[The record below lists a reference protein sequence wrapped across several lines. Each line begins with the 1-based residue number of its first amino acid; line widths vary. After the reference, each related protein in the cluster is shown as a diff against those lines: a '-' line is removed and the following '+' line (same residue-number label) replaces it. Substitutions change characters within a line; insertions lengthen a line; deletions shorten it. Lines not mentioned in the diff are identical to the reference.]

1 MFNSILSSL
10 GFLIQNNPSDTLSR
24 NTSTVQIIDKFK
36 NIFGISWDEG
46 KQLIIHYATNLFF
59 AVLVLVIGWWI
70 AKWSGKAVRKILTQ
84 SKTDAGLVTFL
95 ASLVTIL
102 LKVLVIVTA
111 INQVG
116 VQMTSFIA
124 ILGAAGLAIGMA
136 FSGTLS
142 NFAGG
147 VMILLFKPF
156 KVGDTILA
164 QTHQGKVTE
173 IQIFYTYLYTSDNK
187 VVIIPNG
194 PLANN
199 SLVNFTKEGKRRV
212 DWVFYLQHGQ
222 DYPTMHQQLIDY
234 MNEDKRIFQDP
245 EPFVA
250 MKEVT
255 KESINITVRAWC
267 ETDDFW
273 PVYFSLNETMVKRFE
288 EKNIHLAK
296 A

>member
-1 MFNSILSSL
+1 MLLVS
-10 GFLIQNNPSDTLSR
+10 
-24 NTSTVQIIDKFK
+24 QIVDKFK

-46 KQLIIHYATNLFF
+46 KQLIIRYATNLFF
-59 AVLVLVIGWWI
+59 AVLVLVIGWWV
-70 AKWSGKAVRKILTQ
+70 AKWAGKAVRKILTK
-84 SKTDAGLVTFL
+84 SKTDEGLVTFL

-164 QTHQGKVTE
+164 QTYQGRVTE
-173 IQIFYTYLYTSDNK
+173 IQIFYTYLYTADNK

-199 SLVNFTKEGKRRV
+199 SLVNYTKEGKRRV
-212 DWVFYLQHGQ
+212 DWVFHVAHGQ
-222 DYPTMHQQLIDY
+222 DYLKVHQLLIDY
-234 MNEDKRIFQDP
+234 MNEDERIFKDP
-245 EPFVA
+245 LPFVGLNDI
-250 MKEVT
+250 T
-255 KESINITVRAWC
+255 RESLNITVRAWC
-267 ETDDFW
+267 ETDDFYS
-273 PVYFSLNETMVKRFE
+273 VFFALNETMVKRFE
-288 EKNIHLAK
+288 DNDIHLAK